1 MIENRRKNGR
11 IISKFSELFML
22 TNERKQSGNTADF
35 RFEMRPDWRG
45 KTNRLHPIFDDKE
58 AGNRP
63 VTVRFPASLLA
74 SGAEEGRSQ
83 LQSIPYA

>member
-1 MIENRRKNGR
+1 
-11 IISKFSELFML
+11 ML
-22 TNERKQSGNTADF
+22 VNERKQLGNTANF
-35 RFEMRPDWRG
+35 RFEMRPDRKG
-45 KTNRLHPIFDDKE
+45 ETNRLLPIFDDKE

>member
-1 MIENRRKNGR
+1 MKGNNRE
-11 IISKFSELFML
+11 I
-22 TNERKQSGNTADF
+22 
-35 RFEMRPDWRG
+35 RPIFGLKCARTGGG

-74 SGAEEGRSQ
+74 SGAVEGRSE

>member
-1 MIENRRKNGR
+1 
-11 IISKFSELFML
+11 ML
-22 TNERKQSGNTADF
+22 ANERKQSGNTANF
-35 RFEMRPDWRG
+35 WFEMRPDLRG
-45 KTNRLHPIFDDKE
+45 GETNRLHPIFDDKE

>member
-11 IISKFSELFML
+11 IISKSDAPFML
-22 TNERKQSGNTADF
+22 ANEGKQSRNAANF
-35 RFEMRPDWRG
+35 RFKMRLDWRG

-74 SGAEEGRSQ
+74 SGAEEGRNQ
-83 LQSIPYA
+83 LQSIPYS